1 MKTKHTL
8 LAVAFLLS
16 VSCAAFA
23 DRELDRTETLQIL
36 EGLTSQ
42 PKKTW
47 IPAGVIEATREEYR
61 APKTTDP
68 NEINNQINE
77 KIQAYQSN
85 PNKPELT
92 ENLQKMKLDAI
103 PFNVRYGL
111 SNEYTMSSTVI
122 VRFDG
127 DKFYW
132 QINAESRTDSVKPN
146 KDLAGNFMAE
156 QFNLNWNAK
165 RIFAWD
171 GENYT
176 TYFLPGNHAI
186 VDTTGSTPH
195 VVNGPLTAGI
205 ILWGYGFYAYDN
217 LSAIESSAVERD
229 VDGQAQIHLTLNNSN
244 GLEMVFV
251 MDPQKDY
258 AVISCSINGAGN
270 SIISKQYSNYQLK
283 SGNWVPA
290 TILLERYEAGSNRL
304 LARDLWDITT
314 IDANVPESYDFD
326 VNYKTDALVE
336 YASYITDKPVMYRYS
351 EMVDTDL
358 LLAERLVFAASEGS
372 QLQNC
377 ATAALKYAV
386 SQLGKDVTD
395 QQLAQLVTEPNNETS
410 LYAMKQFAQDLS
422 LFCRAVKTD
431 IQTLRDLE
439 GCEVI
444 LHIPSKNHFV
454 VLAGIDNE
462 YVWSIDLASNQFYY
476 RTDLNFFGM
485 DWTEGTAL
493 LISGQPIQLQG
504 NFTEI
509 DDVQLDGIIGSDSM
523 GYKCTRLLQ
532 EYNVIFCDY
541 VAGECLGNY
550 YVFYERWG
558 CERAQA
564 GNCKND
570 VWIRYAKCP
579 CIEDPYDPY
588 GCIGTGEWTCYYMLA
603 CK

>member
-1 MKTKHTL
+1 MKTKHIL
-8 LAVAFLLS
+8 LAVALLLS

-36 EGLTSQ
+36 EELTSQ

-47 IPAGVIEATREEYR
+47 IPAGMIEATHEEYR
-61 APKTTDP
+61 APKITDP
-68 NEINNQINE
+68 NEINNRIGE

-85 PNKPELT
+85 PDKPELT

-103 PFNVRYGL
+103 PFNVRYKL
-111 SNEYTMSSTVI
+111 SNEYTMNSTVI

-127 DKFYW
+127 DRFYW
-132 QINAESRTDSVKPN
+132 EISADSRTDSVKPN
-146 KDLAGNFMAE
+146 KDLTGNFMTE

-171 GENYT
+171 GEKYT
-176 TYFLPGNHAI
+176 IYFLPSNHAI

-205 ILWGYGFYAYDN
+205 IPWGYGFYAYEN
-217 LSAIESSAVERD
+217 LSAIESSAVERN
-229 VDGQAQIHLTLNNSN
+229 VDGQTQIHLTLNNSD
-244 GLEMVFV
+244 GSEMVFV
-251 MDPQKDY
+251 MDPEKDY
-258 AVISCSINGAGN
+258 AVISCSINGRGN
-270 SIISKQYSNYQLK
+270 SVISKQYSNYQLK

-314 IDANVPESYDFD
+314 IDANVPESYDSD

-336 YASYITDKPVMYRYS
+336 YASYITDKPLMYRYS

-358 LLAERLVFAASEGS
+358 LLAERLAFAASEGS
-372 QLQNC
+372 QPQNC
-377 ATAALKYAV
+377 ATAALKYAF

-395 QQLAQLVTEPNNETS
+395 SQLAQLVSEPNNETS
-410 LYAMKQFAQDLS
+410 LYAMKQFTQDLG
-422 LFCRAVKTD
+422 LYCRAVKTD
-431 IQTLRDLE
+431 IQTLRDLD
-439 GCEVI
+439 GCQII
-444 LHIPSKNHFV
+444 LHIPSENHFV

-493 LISGQPIQLQG
+493 IISNQSIELQG

-532 EYNVIFCDY
+532 EYNVIFCSY
-541 VAGECLGNY
+541 VGGLCGGY
-550 YVFYERWG
+550 YQEFYTRYG
-558 CERAQA
+558 CEPAQA
-564 GNCKND
+564 GNCKGSFL
-570 VWIRYAKCP
+570 IRYAESP
-579 CIEDPYDPY
+579 CINDPYDPY
-588 GCIGTGEWTCYYMLA
+588 ACDITGEWTTYYMRA

>member
-1 MKTKHTL
+1 MKTKHIL

-36 EGLTSQ
+36 EELTSQ
-42 PKKTW
+42 PRKTW
-47 IPAGVIEATREEYR
+47 IPAGVIEATHEEYR
-61 APKTTDP
+61 APKITDP
-68 NEINNQINE
+68 NEINNRIGE

-85 PNKPELT
+85 PDKPELT

-103 PFNVRYGL
+103 PFNVRYKL
-111 SNEYTMSSTVI
+111 SNEYTMNSTVT

-132 QINAESRTDSVKPN
+132 EINVESRTDSVKPN
-146 KDLAGNFMAE
+146 KDLAGNFMTE
-156 QFNLNWNAK
+156 QFNLNWNAR
-165 RIFAWD
+165 RISAWD
-171 GENYT
+171 GEKYT

-195 VVNGPLTAGI
+195 VVNGPLTAGFI
-205 ILWGYGFYAYDN
+205 PWGYGFYSYDN
-217 LSAIESSAVERD
+217 LAAVESSAVERD
-229 VDGQAQIHLTLNNSN
+229 VAGQTQIHLTLNNPDGS
-244 GLEMVFV
+244 EMVFV

-258 AVISCSINGAGN
+258 AVISCSINGQGN
-270 SIISKQYSNYQLK
+270 SVISKQYSNYQLK

-304 LARDLWDITT
+304 LARNLWDITT
-314 IDANVPESYDFD
+314 IDANVPEGYDFD
-326 VNYKTDALVE
+326 VNYETDALVE
-336 YASYITDKPVMYRYS
+336 YASYITDEPLMYRYGT
-351 EMVDTDL
+351 MVNTDL
-358 LLAERLVFAASEGS
+358 LLSERLAFAASEGT
-372 QLQNC
+372 QPQNC
-377 ATAALKYAV
+377 ATAALKYTT
-386 SQLGKDVTD
+386 SQLGKDITD
-395 QQLAQLVTEPNNETS
+395 QQLAQLVSEPNNDTS
-410 LYAMKQFAQDLS
+410 LYAMKELAQGLG
-422 LFCRAVKTD
+422 LFCRGVETD

-439 GCEVI
+439 DCEVI

-493 LISGQPIQLQG
+493 VISNQSIELQG

-532 EYNVIFCDY
+532 EYDVVYCSYIG
-541 VAGECLGNY
+541 GECGGY
-550 YVFYERWG
+550 YQEYYERYG
-558 CERAQA
+558 CEPAQA
-564 GNCKND
+564 GNCKSS
-570 VWIRYAKCP
+570 VLIRYVESP
-579 CIEDPYDPY
+579 CINDPYDLY
-588 GCIGTGEWTCYYMLA
+588 ACDITGEWTTYYMLA